1 MQQIQDMVQKKERP
15 VRIVQFG
22 EGNFL
27 RAFVDWMVDI
37 ANEKGVLNSG
47 VALVKP
53 IPYGDLEQFR
63 KQDCLYTV
71 LLRGRENG
79 QAVETR
85 RIVTAVQEAVAA
97 HGEFDRFLALARM
110 ETVEFI
116 VSNTTEAGIVY
127 DENDRYDAD
136 PPASYP
142 GKLVR
147 FLHERWKSFSGDPE
161 KGVMLLPVELIE
173 NNGGKLRECAEKLIV
188 RWGLEPAFAAW
199 VKESCRF
206 CSTLVD
212 RIVTGYPKGEAE
224 AIWETL
230 GYRDELLDVGEPF
243 ALWVIESED
252 PDEAQRRFP
261 LDRAGLPVVFTR
273 GLKPY
278 RDRKVR
284 ILNGAHT
291 AMVPGAFLAGQDIV
305 RDCMHDPVIRKYLD
319 RALQEEI
326 LPTVDLPAEE
336 VRKFAASVIE
346 RFDNPFID
354 HALLSIC
361 LNSVSKWK
369 ARVLPSL
376 LDSFQ
381 KNGALPR
388 CLTFSFAAL
397 AAFYCGKRREDGFFG
412 ERDGISYPILDDAAV
427 LDFFAENAG
436 EPDGL
441 IAKLAART
449 DFWGEDLTAVPG
461 FTETAEDWFRVIRD
475 AGMSEAF
482 RKAAEE

>member
-1 MQQIQDMVQKKERP
+1 MKQIQDMVQKKERP

-37 ANEKGVLNSG
+37 ANEKGVLDSG

-53 IPYGDLEQFR
+53 IPYGDLERFR

-110 ETVEFI
+110 ETVEII

-147 FLHERWKSFSGDPE
+147 FLHERWKAFSGDPE

-173 NNGGKLRECAEKLIV
+173 NNGGRLRECAEKLIV

-199 VKESCRF
+199 VKKSCRF

-261 LDRAGLPVVFTR
+261 LDQAGLPVVFTR
-273 GLKPY
+273 RLKPY

-291 AMVPGAFLAGQDIV
+291 AMVPGTFLAGQDIV

-319 RALQEEI
+319 RTLQEEI
-326 LPTVDLPAEE
+326 LPTVDLPADE

-381 KNGALPR
+381 NNGALPR

-412 ERDGISYPILDDAAV
+412 ERDGISYPILDNAAV

-449 DFWGEDLTAVPG
+449 DFWGEDLTEVPG